1 MCRLT
6 LESTLMPHPTPWV
19 ALLLERCLEIPE
31 SLSIRPA
38 GTRESKEDSPCCPPI
53 WSLSQHCFLLVSLG
67 WHVGEDKGQSPRV
80 LSLVATYMLGRMD
93 GHTTSCGV
101 FLVSHERQCLSPAS
115 SHMAC
120 LRLPDYDTNLQLLLG
135 PLAFEA
141 TGRNV
146 RPD

>member
-1 MCRLT
+1 MLSSHMEP
-6 LESTLMPHPTPWV
+6 LP
-19 ALLLERCLEIPE
+19 ALLFS
-31 SLSIRPA
+31 SLTWMACWRGQ
-38 GTRESKEDSPCCPPI
+38 GTVP
-53 WSLSQHCFLLVSLG
+53 
-67 WHVGEDKGQSPRV
+67 QSPV
-80 LSLVATYMLGRMD
+80 FGVYIYAGKD
-93 GHTTSCGV
+93 GWTHTTSCGV

-120 LRLPDYDTNLQLLLG
+120 LRLPNYDTNLQLLLG